1 MSDADQRQP
10 LLQTQ
15 ETYLLPVSL
24 SKDKQLTSGARSIEH
39 LQKLLEGS
47 VLLLIGALSTGEP
60 AGATGEDWERP
71 PVLTLGPSGAALLE
85 SLPCSWP

>member
-10 LLQTQ
+10 FLQTQ
-15 ETYLLPVSL
+15 EAYLLPVSF

-39 LQKLLEGS
+39 LWKLLEGS

-60 AGATGEDWERP
+60 AGATGEDRERP
-71 PVLTLGPSGAALLE
+71 PVPTL
-85 SLPCSWP
+85 